1 MRPSKARIY
10 LLQLISS
17 LMSPQSF
24 QPSQCSSFLIQN
36 PEPQANWLGQAAH
49 SNRME
54 GMRKERGR
62 EGDGGKRRMRVS
74 DERERWRESE

>member
-49 SNRME
+49 SNRTE
-54 GMRKERGR
+54 GMKKEGGRRG
-62 EGDGGKRRMRVS
+62 E
-74 DERERWRESE
+74 EANESEGGERKMESE